1 MNHKES
7 KLQQNCVKWFRYQ
20 YPDLVLFAIPNGG
33 RRGKLEASIM
43 KGEGVLAGVA
53 DLFLMCRNES
63 FNGLFIE
70 MKVGKGKQSDNQ
82 IAFEKKALQ
91 NGYQYSIA
99 RDVESFIEAVESYL
113 KNTLFYKGAV
123 V

>member
-33 RRGKLEASIM
+33 RRGKIEASIM

-53 DLFLMCRNES
+53 DLFLMCRNET

-70 MKVGKGKQSDNQ
+70 MKVGKGKQSDSQ
-82 IAFEKKALQ
+82 IDFENKALKH
-91 NGYQYSIA
+91 GYQYSIA
-99 RDVESFIEAVESYL
+99 RDVESFIDAVESYF
-113 KNTLFYKGAV
+113 KKP
-123 V
+123 